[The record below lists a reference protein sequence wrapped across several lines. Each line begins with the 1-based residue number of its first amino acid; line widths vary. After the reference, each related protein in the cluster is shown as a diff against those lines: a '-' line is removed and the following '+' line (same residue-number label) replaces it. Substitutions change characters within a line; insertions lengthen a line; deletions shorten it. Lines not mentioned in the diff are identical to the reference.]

1 MQGTDTQTP
10 KKPSPF
16 EAFGLFVVV
25 LVALLIVVGL
35 CVGGA
40 FGCAAYNRYQKRADA
55 NNRVK
60 VTAIA
65 RRNAVQRVDVAK
77 IENELKHQQAIGQ
90 RKANEE
96 ISSRLTPLF
105 VQYEA
110 LQAMIEASHSGAAT
124 IIYYPVGANGVPLVS
139 VSGQPQVYGP
149 DAKAK

>member
-1 MQGTDTQTP
+1 MNGYGTTP
-10 KKPSPF
+10 GRIIGWASTILL
-16 EAFGLFVVV
+16 GV
-25 LVALLIVVGL
+25 LIIVFL
-35 CVGGA
+35 CVGAA
-40 FGCAAYNRYQKRADA
+40 FGCASYNRYQKRADA
-55 NNRVK
+55 NNNVK
-60 VTAIA
+60 VTSIA

-139 VSGQPQVYGP
+139 TTNKPQVYGP
-149 DAKAK
+149 DASK

>member
-1 MQGTDTQTP
+1 MTAYPGPSVRGNIGT
-10 KKPSPF
+10 
-16 EAFGLFVVV
+16 VVAIFLGIV
-25 LVALLIVVGL
+25 LIILM

-55 NNRVK
+55 NNQVK
-60 VTAIA
+60 VTSIQ

-110 LQAMIEASHSGAAT
+110 LQAMIEASQNGSAT

-139 VSGQPQVYGP
+139 VTDKPQVYGA
-149 DAKAK
+149 DSAAK

>member
-1 MQGTDTQTP
+1 MIGGEGQMGR
-10 KKPSPF
+10 SPF
-16 EAFGLFVVV
+16 RVVGWV
-25 LVALLIVVGL
+25 ATALVGVLLIVAL
-35 CVGGA
+35 CVGAA

-55 NNRVK
+55 NNQVK
-60 VTAIA
+60 VTAIQ

-90 RKANEE
+90 RKANQE

-139 VSGQPQVYGP
+139 VTGKPQVLGGQGG
-149 DAKAK
+149 

>member
-1 MQGTDTQTP
+1 MYTKSDGTQVNPLTW
-10 KKPSPF
+10 F
-16 EAFGLFVVV
+16 LVILFTIFF
-25 LVALLIVVGL
+25 LIVISVGS
-35 CVGGA
+35 A

-55 NNRVK
+55 NNNVK
-60 VTAIA
+60 VTSIA

-110 LQAMIEASHSGAAT
+110 LQAMVEAAHSGAAT
-124 IIYYPVGANGVPLVS
+124 IIYYPVGASGVPLIS
-139 VSGQPQVYGP
+139 TTNKPQVYEGSSTP
-149 DAKAK
+149 

>member
-1 MQGTDTQTP
+1 MAVIVT
-10 KKPSPF
+10 
-16 EAFGLFVVV
+16 
-25 LVALLIVVGL
+25 VATLLLASSVGA
-35 CVGGA
+35 A

-60 VTAIA
+60 VTSIA

-90 RKANEE
+90 RKANVE
-96 ISSRLTPLF
+96 IASRLTPLF

-110 LQAMIEASHSGAAT
+110 IQAMADAAHSGATT

-139 VSGQPQVYGP
+139 VTGKPQVLG
-149 DAKAK
+149 AASK

>member
-1 MQGTDTQTP
+1 MEPLSSTG
-10 KKPSPF
+10 KLG
-16 EAFGLFVVV
+16 FGIAVFVTV
-25 LVALLIVVGL
+25 LVGVLIVVGL
-35 CVGGA
+35 SVGAA

-55 NNRVK
+55 NNQVRV
-60 VTAIA
+60 TSIQ

-110 LQAMIEASHSGAAT
+110 LQAMVEAAHSGAAT
-124 IIYYPVGANGVPLVS
+124 IIYYPVGANGVPLIS
-139 VSGQPQVYGP
+139 TTNKPQVYEP
-149 DAKAK
+149 TTKP

>member
-1 MQGTDTQTP
+1 MNGTTTP
-10 KKPSPF
+10 GT
-16 EAFGLFVVV
+16 AIAWTVTA
-25 LVALLIVVGL
+25 LVGLLIIVAL
-35 CVGGA
+35 CVGAA
-40 FGCAAYNRYQKRADA
+40 FGCASYNRYQQRADA

-90 RKANEE
+90 RKANQE

-110 LQAMIEASHSGAAT
+110 LQAMIEASQNGSAT

-139 VSGQPQVYGP
+139 VTGQPQVYGP
-149 DAKAK
+149 NVGK